1 MPYPF
6 PITRKADWAIR
17 KKSTPPWQ
25 KACWEI
31 SRKVGVNGCE
41 NPDGRGAL
49 NLKIH
54 PQGLLSISFL
64 FQQLAA
70 SVGKFSKKCFAF
82 SNSTILSNYRP
93 LTTFILSFHPWA
105 RLRGLR
111 YCAITQSAGYGR
123 TRRDLVYADLT
134 TCTTCNMICCTRT
147 VADPG
152 DGPGGTPPSI
162 FRPNWGSKGQK
173 TFFLE
178 TSLSPTPTPP
188 PAVISRSGSSTA
200 EYRCMP
206 LERLSI
212 RRMWVLGAFPVVL
225 DGLI

>member
-6 PITRKADWAIR
+6 PISRKADWAIP

-25 KACWEI
+25 KVCWEI

-54 PQGLLSISFL
+54 PQGLLSISFM
-64 FQQLAA
+64 FQHLAA

-123 TRRDLVYADLT
+123 TQRDLVYADLT
-134 TCTTCNMICCTRT
+134 ICTTCNMICCTRT

-152 DGPGGTPPSI
+152 DGPGGTPPI
-162 FRPNWGSKGQK
+162 FRPDWGSKGQK

-206 LERLSI
+206 IERLSI
-212 RRMWVLGAFPVVL
+212 RRMWVLGAKFPSKSQ
-225 DGLI
+225 